1 MYPSQLT
8 MPVVAVA
15 GGTGGIG
22 RTIVEEILA
31 TGKHEVKILSR
42 QPNLELEASIGAKV
56 LAIDYSDIQA
66 LTRVLED
73 NNVHTLISA
82 LTFNGQGGEPPEL
95 QLALAAD
102 ASKTTKRFVANN
114 WGVPIQEGD
123 ELRMPPIAPKVKAL
137 TALKQAENLEFTS
150 FYTGVFLDYWFV
162 PAVKSYMKPAIM
174 VLDIVNAAA
183 AIPGSGDTPV
193 AFTHTSDVAKYV
205 AAALELEKWEPSY
218 NLIADKVTWN
228 QFLALAEDMRGV
240 KFKVAYDDLEKLKS
254 GQVTELP
261 AQVNADLFG
270 AGDSY
275 RRYLA
280 VGYLMMASGIYD
292 FNDGKSAKD
301 AFPAIKPK
309 TVKSLLETVWKNT

>member
-1 MYPSQLT
+1 
-8 MPVVAVA
+8 MPVIAVA

-42 QPNLELEASIGAKV
+42 QPNPELEALIGAKV
-56 LAIDYSDIQA
+56 LAVNYSNIEA
-66 LTRVLED
+66 LTQVLED

-82 LTFNGQGGEPPEL
+82 LTFNDQGGVPPEL
-95 QLALAAD
+95 QLVLAAD
-102 ASKTTKRFVANN
+102 ASKTTKRFVTNN
-114 WGVPIQEGD
+114 WGVPIREGD
-123 ELRMPPIAPKVKAL
+123 ELRMPPMAPRVKAL
-137 TALKQAENLEFTS
+137 TALKQADDLEFTS

-162 PAVKSYMKPAIM
+162 PAVKSHMKPAIM
-174 VLDIVNAAA
+174 VLDIFNAAA
-183 AIPGSGDTPV
+183 AIPGSGDTPI

-205 AAALELEKWEPSY
+205 AAALDLEKWEPGY
-218 NLIADKVTWN
+218 NLTADKITWN
-228 QFLALAEDMRGV
+228 EFLALVENVRVGT

-275 RRYLA
+275 RKYLA
-280 VGYLMMASGIYD
+280 VGHLLMASGKYD
-292 FNDGKSAKD
+292 FDDGKSAKD
-301 AFPAIKPK
+301 AFPGIKPK
-309 TVKSLLETVWKNT
+309 TVKSLLEAVWKKA

>member
-1 MYPSQLT
+1 

-15 GGTGGIG
+15 GGTSGIG

-31 TGKHEVKILSR
+31 TRKYEVKILSR
-42 QPNLELEASIGAKV
+42 QPNLELERSIGAKV
-56 LAIDYSDIQA
+56 LTVDYSDIQA
-66 LTRVLED
+66 LTQVLED

-82 LTFNGQGGEPPEL
+82 LTFNTQGGEPPEL

-102 ASKTTKRFVANN
+102 ASKTTKRYVANN

-137 TALKQAENLEFTS
+137 AALKQAENLEFTS

-162 PAVKSYMKPAIM
+162 PAIKSYMKPAIM
-174 VLDIVNAAA
+174 VLDILNAAA
-183 AIPGSGDTPV
+183 AIPGSGDNPI

-205 AAALELEKWEPSY
+205 AAALDLEKWKPSY
-218 NLIADKVTWN
+218 NLTADKVTWN
-228 QFLALAEDMRGV
+228 EFLAMVENVCGI
-240 KFKVAYDDLEKLKS
+240 KFKVSYDDLEKLKS
-254 GQVTELP
+254 GQITELP

-275 RRYLA
+275 RKYLA
-280 VGYLMMASGIYD
+280 AGHLLMTSGYYD

-309 TVKSLLETVWKNT
+309 TVESLLEAVWKKA